1 MSLNLEVIDIGA
13 LANDGTGDPLRVA
26 FDKINNNFANLS
38 ALNSGGVDGSLQFKQ
53 GNLYQGSA
61 NLVLDITDNNLLLG
75 ANIIP
80 LSGSNIA
87 IGAPSNEISKLYLDS
102 SALHLGNI
110 TVTESGNTLYFPVTV
125 DNNVSASFAGIHDIT
140 VSNSVSIAKQLTV
153 GNLTKQSFSIV
164 TTNNSANQVIYQL
177 PVAKVISATFNITSS
192 ESNSFNSQTVTI
204 VTNKRN
210 DGTSASFSAFGTVFN
225 GSPVTRYNVDV
236 GYGNLRVMVSPVP
249 NTIVTHIVSFEIEK

>member
-38 ALNSGGVDGSLQFKQ
+38 ALNSGGVDGSLQYKQ

-61 NLVLDITDNNLLLG
+61 NLVLDTATNTLLLG
-75 ANIIP
+75 ASIVP

-87 IGAPSNEISKLYLDS
+87 IGSLGNEISKLYLDP
-102 SALHLGNI
+102 SALHLGNV

-125 DNNVSASFAGIHDIT
+125 DNNVSASLAGIHDIT
-140 VSNSVSIAKQLTV
+140 VGNSVSIAKQLAV
-153 GNLTKQSFSIV
+153 GNLTKQSFSVV
-164 TTNNSANQVIYQL
+164 TSTNAANQVIYQL
-177 PVAKVISATFNITSS
+177 PAANVTSATFKITSS

-210 DGTSASFSAFGTVFN
+210 DGTGASFSAFGTVFN
-225 GSPVTRYNVDV
+225 GSPVTHYNIDV
-236 GYGNLRVMVSPVP
+236 GYGNLRVMVSPIP
-249 NTIVTHIVSFEIEK
+249 NTRVTHIVSFEIEK